1 MWLSSHIRARIVN
14 VVASFSFPYRI
25 DVHQLAEA
33 LGAELVKLSSRG
45 ALIAARVKMG
55 NAYLLVYHT
64 GRVVCVGATSEREAR
79 AAARKLIKLLKS
91 KGFLVEENGLEI
103 KVLNVV
109 ASIEL
114 GRLVDIESLAER
126 LERCIYEPEIF
137 PGLILSDRWTYLVF
151 ANGKAN
157 VLGMKSESELGQ
169 AVSHLMNMITQS
181 RRA

>member
-1 MWLSSHIRARIVN
+1 LWLSSHIRARIVN
-14 VVASFSFPYRI
+14 VVASFSFPHRI

-33 LGAELVKLSSRG
+33 LGVEPVKLSSRG
-45 ALIAARVKMG
+45 ALIAARVRMG

-64 GRVVCVGATSEREAR
+64 GRVVCMGATSERETR
-79 AAARKLIKLLKS
+79 AAARKLIKLLRS
-91 KGFLVEENGLEI
+91 KGFLVEENGLDL

-114 GRLVDIESLAER
+114 GCPMDIESLAER
-126 LERCIYEPEIF
+126 LEKCIYEPEVF

-151 ANGKAN
+151 ANGKVN
-157 VLGMKSESELGQ
+157 VLGMKSESELSQ
-169 AVSHLMNMITQS
+169 AVSHLIELIDPS

>member
-1 MWLSSHIRARIVN
+1 LSNPIRARIVN
-14 VVASFSFPYRI
+14 VVASFSFPHRI
-25 DVHQLAEA
+25 DIHQLAEA
-33 LGAELVKLSSRG
+33 LGAELVSMSRRG
-45 ALIAARVKMG
+45 FLVAARVRMG

-64 GRVVCVGATSEREAR
+64 GRVVCAGATSEREVR
-79 AAARKLIKLLKS
+79 AAARKLVEELRS
-91 KGFLVEENGLEI
+91 KGFLVVENGLDV

-114 GRLVDIESLAER
+114 GYPVDIESLAER

-151 ANGKAN
+151 ANGKVN

-169 AVSHLMNMITQS
+169 AVSHIMEVIGQS

>member
-1 MWLSSHIRARIVN
+1 LSRPIRARIVN
-14 VVASFSFPYRI
+14 VVASFSFPHRI

-33 LGAELVKLSSRG
+33 LGVELVKLSSRG
-45 ALIAARVKMG
+45 ALIAARVRVG

-64 GRVVCVGATSEREAR
+64 GRVMCVGATSEREVR

-91 KGFLVEENGLEI
+91 KGFLVEENGLEV

-114 GRLVDIESLAER
+114 GYPVDIESLAER

-157 VLGMKSESELGQ
+157 VLGMRSESELDQ
-169 AVSHLMNMITQS
+169 AVSHLIELIDPS
-181 RRA
+181 RRV

>member
-1 MWLSSHIRARIVN
+1 LSSPIRARIVN
-14 VVASFSFPYRI
+14 VVASFSFPHRI

-33 LGAELVKLSSRG
+33 LGVELVKLSSRG
-45 ALIAARVKMG
+45 ALIAARVRMG

-64 GRVVCVGATSEREAR
+64 GRVVCAGATSEREVR
-79 AAARKLIKLLKS
+79 AAARKLVKLLRS
-91 KGFLVEENGLEI
+91 KGFLVEENGLDV

-109 ASIEL
+109 ASVEL
-114 GRLVDIESLAER
+114 GYPVDIEALAER

-151 ANGKAN
+151 ANGKVN
-157 VLGMKSESELGQ
+157 VLGMRSESELGQ
-169 AVSHLMNMITQS
+169 AVSHLIELIAQP

>member
-1 MWLSSHIRARIVN
+1 LSSHIRARIVN
-14 VVASFSFPYRI
+14 VVASFSFSHRI

-45 ALIAARVKMG
+45 ALIAARVRVG

-64 GRVVCVGATSEREAR
+64 GRVVCVGATSEREVR

-91 KGFLVEENGLEI
+91 KGFLVEENGLDV

-114 GRLVDIESLAER
+114 GCPVDIESLAEK
-126 LERCIYEPEIF
+126 LERCIYEPEVF

-151 ANGKAN
+151 ANGKVN
-157 VLGMKSESELGQ
+157 VLGMKSESELCQ
-169 AVSHLMNMITQS
+169 AVSHLVELIDPS

>member
-1 MWLSSHIRARIVN
+1 LSSHIRARVVN
-14 VVASFSFPYRI
+14 VVASFSFPHRI

-33 LGAELVKLSSRG
+33 LGAELVSMSRKG
-45 ALIAARVKMG
+45 FLVAARVRVG
-55 NAYLLVYHT
+55 SAYLLVYHT
-64 GRVVCVGATSEREAR
+64 GRVVCMGATNEREVR
-79 AAARKLIKLLKS
+79 AAARKLIKLLRS
-91 KGFLVEENGLEI
+91 KGFLVEENGLDV

-114 GRLVDIESLAER
+114 GCPVDIESLAEK

-151 ANGKAN
+151 ANGKVN

-169 AVSHLMNMITQS
+169 AVSHLMEIIAQP

>member
-1 MWLSSHIRARIVN
+1 LWLSSHIRARIVN
-14 VVASFSFPYRI
+14 VVASFSFPHRI

-45 ALIAARVKMG
+45 ALIAARVRMG

-64 GRVVCVGATSEREAR
+64 GRVVCAGARSEREVR
-79 AAARKLIKLLKS
+79 TAARKLVEALRS
-91 KGFLVEENGLEI
+91 KGFLVQENGLDV

-114 GRLVDIESLAER
+114 GCPVDIESLAER

-137 PGLILSDRWTYLVF
+137 PGLILSDRWTYLIF
-151 ANGKAN
+151 ANGKVN

-169 AVSHLMNMITQS
+169 AVSHLMDIITQS

>member
-1 MWLSSHIRARIVN
+1 LWLSSPIRARIVN
-14 VVASFSFPYRI
+14 VVASFYFPHRI

-33 LGAELVKLSSRG
+33 LGAELVSMSRKG
-45 ALIAARVKMG
+45 YLVAARVMVG

-64 GRVVCVGATSEREAR
+64 GRVVCVGATSEREVR
-79 AAARKLIKLLKS
+79 AAARKLVEALKS
-91 KGFLVEENGLEI
+91 KGFLVQENGLDV

-109 ASIEL
+109 ASVEL
-114 GRLVDIESLAER
+114 GHPLDIESLAER

-151 ANGKAN
+151 ANGKVN
-157 VLGMKSESELGQ
+157 VVGMKSESELGQ
-169 AVSHLMNMITQS
+169 AVSHLMELIGQP

>member
-1 MWLSSHIRARIVN
+1 LSSPIRARIVN
-14 VVASFSFPYRI
+14 VVASFAFPHRI

-33 LGAELVKLSSRG
+33 LGVELVKLSSRG
-45 ALIAARVKMG
+45 TLIAARVRMG

-64 GRVVCVGATSEREAR
+64 GRVVCAGATSEREVR
-79 AAARKLIKLLKS
+79 AAARKLVKLLRS
-91 KGFLVEENGLEI
+91 KGFLVEENGLDV

-114 GRLVDIESLAER
+114 GYPVDIESLAER
-126 LERCIYEPEIF
+126 LEKCIYEPEIF

-151 ANGKAN
+151 ANGKVN
-157 VLGMKSESELGQ
+157 VLGMKSEYELDQ
-169 AVSHLMNMITQS
+169 AVSHLMSLLSQS

>member
-1 MWLSSHIRARIVN
+1 MSTPIKARIVN
-14 VVASFSFPYRI
+14 VVASFYFPHRV

-45 ALIAARVKMG
+45 ALIAARVRMG

-64 GRVVCVGATSEREAR
+64 GRAVCVGATSEREVR
-79 AAARKLIKLLKS
+79 TAAKKLVKLLRS
-91 KGFLVEENGLEI
+91 RGFLVEENGLDV

-114 GRLVDIESLAER
+114 GRPVDIEALAER
-126 LERCIYEPEIF
+126 LERCIYEPEVF

-151 ANGKAN
+151 ANGKVN

-169 AVSHLMNMITQS
+169 AVSRLIELIGRPQ
-181 RRA
+181 RA

>member
-1 MWLSSHIRARIVN
+1 LWLSSHIKARIVN
-14 VVASFSFPYRI
+14 VVASFSFPHRI

-33 LGAELVKLSSRG
+33 LGVELVKLSSRG
-45 ALIAARVKMG
+45 ALIAARVRMG

-91 KGFLVEENGLEI
+91 KGFLVEENGLEV

-114 GRLVDIESLAER
+114 GCPVDIESLAER

-157 VLGMKSESELGQ
+157 VLGMKSESELDQ
-169 AVSHLMNMITQS
+169 AVSHLIELIDPS
-181 RRA
+181 RRV

>member
-14 VVASFSFPYRI
+14 VVASFSFPHRI

-33 LGAELVKLSSRG
+33 LGVEPVKLSSRG
-45 ALIAARVKMG
+45 ALIAARVRMG

-64 GRVVCVGATSEREAR
+64 GRVVCMGATSERETR
-79 AAARKLIKLLKS
+79 AAARKLIKLLRS
-91 KGFLVEENGLEI
+91 KGFLVEENGLDL

-114 GRLVDIESLAER
+114 GCPMDIESLAER
-126 LERCIYEPEIF
+126 LEKCIYEPEVF

-151 ANGKAN
+151 ANGKVN
-157 VLGMKSESELGQ
+157 VLGMKSESELSQ
-169 AVSHLMNMITQS
+169 AVSHLIELIDPS
-181 RRA
+181 RNA

>member
-1 MWLSSHIRARIVN
+1 LSSPIRARIVN
-14 VVASFSFPYRI
+14 VVASFSFSHRI

-33 LGAELVKLSSRG
+33 LGAELVSMSRRG
-45 ALIAARVKMG
+45 YLVAARVRMG

-64 GRVVCVGATSEREAR
+64 GRVVCVGATSEREVR

-91 KGFLVEENGLEI
+91 KGFLVEENGLDV

-114 GRLVDIESLAER
+114 GCPVDIESLAEK
-126 LERCIYEPEIF
+126 LERCIYEPDIF

-151 ANGKAN
+151 ANGKVN

-169 AVSHLMNMITQS
+169 AVSHLVELIDPS

>member
-1 MWLSSHIRARIVN
+1 LSSPIRARIVN
-14 VVASFSFPYRI
+14 VVASFSFPHRI

-33 LGAELVKLSSRG
+33 LGAELVSMSRRG
-45 ALIAARVKMG
+45 FLVAARVRMG

-64 GRVVCVGATSEREAR
+64 GRVVCAGATSEREVR
-79 AAARKLIKLLKS
+79 VAARKLVEVLRS
-91 KGFLVEENGLEI
+91 KGFLVQENGLDV

-114 GRLVDIESLAER
+114 GYSVDVESLAER

-137 PGLILSDRWTYLVF
+137 PGMIISDRWTYLVF
-151 ANGKAN
+151 ANGKVN
-157 VLGMKSESELGQ
+157 VLGMKSEAELDQ
-169 AVSHLMNMITQS
+169 AVSHLMELIGQS

>member
-1 MWLSSHIRARIVN
+1 LSSHIRARIVN
-14 VVASFSFPYRI
+14 VVASFYFPHRI
-25 DVHQLAEA
+25 DVRQLAEA
-33 LGAELVKLSSRG
+33 LGAELVSMSRRG
-45 ALIAARVKMG
+45 FLVAARVRMG

-64 GRVVCVGATSEREAR
+64 GRVVCVGATSEREVR
-79 AAARKLIKLLKS
+79 AAARKLVEALRS
-91 KGFLVEENGLEI
+91 RGFLVVENGLDV

-114 GRLVDIESLAER
+114 GCPVDIESLAER

-151 ANGKAN
+151 ANGKVN
-157 VLGMKSESELGQ
+157 VLGMKSESELDQ
-169 AVSHLMNMITQS
+169 AVSHLMDIITQS

>member
-1 MWLSSHIRARIVN
+1 LSSPIRARIVN
-14 VVASFSFPYRI
+14 VVASFSLTHRI

-33 LGAELVKLSSRG
+33 LGVELVKLSSRG
-45 ALIAARVKMG
+45 ALIAARVRIG

-64 GRVVCVGATSEREAR
+64 GRVVCVGATSEREVR
-79 AAARKLIKLLKS
+79 AAARKLVKLLRS
-91 KGFLVEENGLEI
+91 KGFLVEENGLDV

-114 GRLVDIESLAER
+114 GCPVDIESLAER

-151 ANGKAN
+151 ANGKVN
-157 VLGMKSESELGQ
+157 VLGMKSESELDQ
-169 AVSHLMNMITQS
+169 AVSHLMELIGQP

>member
-1 MWLSSHIRARIVN
+1 LSRHIRARIVN
-14 VVASFSFPYRI
+14 VVASFSFPHRI

-33 LGAELVKLSSRG
+33 LGVELVKLSSRG
-45 ALIAARVKMG
+45 ALIAARVRVE

-64 GRVVCVGATSEREAR
+64 GRVMCVGATSEREVR

-91 KGFLVEENGLEI
+91 KGFLVEENGLEV

-114 GRLVDIESLAER
+114 GRPVDIESLAER
-126 LERCIYEPEIF
+126 LERCIYEPEMF

-151 ANGKAN
+151 ANGRAN
-157 VLGMKSESELGQ
+157 VLGMKSESELDQ
-169 AVSHLMNMITQS
+169 AVSHLIELIDPS

>member
-1 MWLSSHIRARIVN
+1 LSSPIRARIVN
-14 VVASFSFPYRI
+14 VVASFSFPHRI

-33 LGAELVKLSSRG
+33 LGADLVSMSRRG
-45 ALIAARVKMG
+45 LLVAARVRIG

-64 GRVVCVGATSEREAR
+64 GRVVCAGARSEREVR
-79 AAARKLIKLLKS
+79 AAARKLVEALRG
-91 KGFLVEENGLEI
+91 KGFLVMENGLDV

-114 GRLVDIESLAER
+114 GYPVDIESLAER

-151 ANGKAN
+151 ANGKVN
-157 VLGMKSESELGQ
+157 VLGMRSESELGQ
-169 AVSHLMNMITQS
+169 AVSHLIELIAQP

>member
-1 MWLSSHIRARIVN
+1 LSNHIRARIVN
-14 VVASFSFPYRI
+14 VVASFSFFHRI
-25 DVHQLAEA
+25 DVHQLAKA
-33 LGAELVKLSSRG
+33 FGVELVKLSSRG
-45 ALIAARVKMG
+45 ALIAARVKLG

-64 GRVVCVGATSEREAR
+64 GRVVCVGATSEREVR
-79 AAARKLIKLLKS
+79 VAARKLIKLLRS
-91 KGFLVEENGLEI
+91 KGFLVEENGLEV

-114 GRLVDIESLAER
+114 GRPVDIESLAER

-157 VLGMKSESELGQ
+157 VLGMKSESELDQ
-169 AVSHLMNMITQS
+169 AVSHLIELIDPS

>member
-14 VVASFSFPYRI
+14 VVASFSFPHRI

-55 NAYLLVYHT
+55 NAYLLAYHT
-64 GRVVCVGATSEREAR
+64 GRVVCMGATSEREVR
-79 AAARKLIKLLKS
+79 AAARKLIKLLRS
-91 KGFLVEENGLEI
+91 KGFLVEENGLDL

-114 GRLVDIESLAER
+114 GCPVDIESLAER
-126 LERCIYEPEIF
+126 LERCIYEPEVF

-169 AVSHLMNMITQS
+169 AVSHLLNIITQS

>member
-1 MWLSSHIRARIVN
+1 LSSHIRARIVN
-14 VVASFSFPYRI
+14 VVASFYFPHRI

-45 ALIAARVKMG
+45 ALIAARVRVG
-55 NAYLLVYHT
+55 NAVLLVYHT
-64 GRVVCVGATSEREAR
+64 GRVVCVGATSEREVR
-79 AAARKLIKLLKS
+79 DAARKLIKLLKS
-91 KGFLVEENGLEI
+91 KGFLVEENGLEV

-114 GRLVDIESLAER
+114 GHPVDIESLAER

-137 PGLILSDRWTYLVF
+137 PGLILSGRWTYLVF

-157 VLGMKSESELGQ
+157 VLGMKSESELDQ
-169 AVSHLMNMITQS
+169 AVSHLIELIDPS

>member
-1 MWLSSHIRARIVN
+1 LSSHIRARIVN
-14 VVASFSFPYRI
+14 VAASFSFPHRI

-33 LGAELVKLSSRG
+33 LGVELVKLFSRG
-45 ALIAARVKMG
+45 ALIAARVRMG

-64 GRVVCVGATSEREAR
+64 GRVVCVGATSEREVR
-79 AAARKLIKLLKS
+79 AAARKLIELLKS
-91 KGFLVEENGLEI
+91 KGFLVEENGLEV

-114 GRLVDIESLAER
+114 GYPVDIESLAER

-157 VLGMKSESELGQ
+157 VLGMKSESELDQ
-169 AVSHLMNMITQS
+169 AVSHLIELIAQP

>member
-1 MWLSSHIRARIVN
+1 LWLSSPIRARIVN
-14 VVASFSFPYRI
+14 VVASFYFPHRI
-25 DVHQLAEA
+25 DVHQVAEA
-33 LGAELVKLSSRG
+33 LGVELVKLSSRG
-45 ALIAARVKMG
+45 ALIAARVRMG

-64 GRVVCVGATSEREAR
+64 GRVVCVGATSEREVR
-79 AAARKLIKLLKS
+79 AAARKLVEALKS
-91 KGFLVEENGLEI
+91 KGFLVQENGLDV

-114 GRLVDIESLAER
+114 GYPVDIESLAER

-151 ANGKAN
+151 ANGKVN
-157 VLGMKSESELGQ
+157 VVGMKSESELVQ
-169 AVSHLMNMITQS
+169 AVSHLMELIGQP

>member
-14 VVASFSFPYRI
+14 VVASFSFPHRI

-33 LGAELVKLSSRG
+33 LGVEPVKLSSRG
-45 ALIAARVKMG
+45 ALIAARVRMG

-64 GRVVCVGATSEREAR
+64 GRVVCMGATSERETR
-79 AAARKLIKLLKS
+79 AAARKLIKLLRS
-91 KGFLVEENGLEI
+91 KGFLVEENGLDL

-114 GRLVDIESLAER
+114 GCPVDIESLAER
-126 LERCIYEPEIF
+126 LEKCIYEPEVF

-151 ANGKAN
+151 ANGKVN
-157 VLGMKSESELGQ
+157 VLGMKSESELSQ
-169 AVSHLMNMITQS
+169 AVSHLIELIDPS
-181 RRA
+181 RNA

>member
-1 MWLSSHIRARIVN
+1 LSSPIRARIVN
-14 VVASFSFPYRI
+14 VVASFSFPHRI

-33 LGAELVKLSSRG
+33 LGAELVSMSRRG
-45 ALIAARVKMG
+45 FLVAARVRMG

-64 GRVVCVGATSEREAR
+64 GRVVCAGATSEREVR
-79 AAARKLIKLLKS
+79 VAARKLVEVLRS
-91 KGFLVEENGLEI
+91 KGFLVQENGLDV

-114 GRLVDIESLAER
+114 GYSVDVESLAER

-137 PGLILSDRWTYLVF
+137 PALIISGRWTYLVF
-151 ANGKAN
+151 ANGKVN
-157 VLGMKSESELGQ
+157 VLGMKSESELDQ
-169 AVSHLMNMITQS
+169 AVSHLMELIGQS